1 MKKVG
6 IIIEARVNSQRL
18 YGKVLKKI
26 KGKATLELMIERL
39 KSVSFL
45 NDIIIATSL
54 NPLDNEIVKLAKE
67 NSVKYFRGS
76 ESDVM
81 SRVLKAAQKFKIEII
96 ISIPGDCPLIDPS
109 CVEEVL
115 KFFLRNSYDY
125 VSSALSNT
133 FPSGMETQVYN
144 TSVLMKASKMTNSKE
159 DREHVTLFIY
169 KNPNLFKVKSL
180 VAPKKFSRPE
190 LRLVLDEPE
199 DFKLISLIFKK
210 LYSNNEVFS
219 LSKIIQFLDDH
230 PKYKKLNQH
239 IK

>member
-1 MKKVG
+1 
-6 IIIEARVNSQRL
+6 
-18 YGKVLKKI
+18 
-26 KGKATLELMIERL
+26 
-39 KSVSFL
+39 
-45 NDIIIATSL
+45 
-54 NPLDNEIVKLAKE
+54 
-67 NSVKYFRGS
+67 
-76 ESDVM
+76 
-81 SRVLKAAQKFKIEII
+81 
-96 ISIPGDCPLIDPS
+96 
-109 CVEEVL
+109 
-115 KFFLRNSYDY
+115 
-125 VSSALSNT
+125 
-133 FPSGMETQVYN
+133 
-144 TSVLMKASKMTNSKE
+144 MTNSKE
-159 DREHVTLFIY
+159 DREHTLFIY